1 MTILDTIKL
10 VCPFIGLDVPLE
22 VYSSTDRAMVELQ
35 GVANDVAEG
44 IAAAYDWSLLT
55 VLATNTGDGST
66 EDFTLPTD
74 YFRMPKKAQVW
85 SSSLEAPLS
94 HISDLDRWLGLDVQ
108 SFDFVVNA
116 WTIYGGQIHI
126 KPALATGVTA
136 KHWYQS
142 ILLVTDEASAN
153 QATFTAD
160 TDVFRLNDRLLMLG
174 IVARWRE
181 QKGLPYAEDMDR
193 FEDLKSKLMSAD
205 KGSRLIRIG
214 QARMPKGVVQSYPQ
228 SVGI

>member
-10 VCPFIGLDVPLE
+10 ACPFIGLNVPPE

-44 IAAAYDWSLLT
+44 IAAAYDWSLLS
-55 VLATNTGDGST
+55 VQATHTGDGAT
-66 EDFTLPTD
+66 EDFALPSD
-74 YFRMPKKAQVW
+74 YSRMPKKAQIW

-94 HISDLDRWLGLDVQ
+94 HISDLDKWLGLDVQ

-116 WTIYGGQIHI
+116 WTIYGDQIHI

-142 ILLVTDEASAN
+142 NLLVTNAALTN
-153 QATFTAD
+153 QTSFTTD
-160 TDVFRLNDRLLMLG
+160 TDVFRLDDRLLKLG
-174 IVARWRE
+174 IIARWRE

-205 KGSRLIRIG
+205 RGARMIRIG
-214 QARMPKGVVQSYPQ
+214 EARVPKGVVQAYPLN
-228 SVGI
+228 ITP